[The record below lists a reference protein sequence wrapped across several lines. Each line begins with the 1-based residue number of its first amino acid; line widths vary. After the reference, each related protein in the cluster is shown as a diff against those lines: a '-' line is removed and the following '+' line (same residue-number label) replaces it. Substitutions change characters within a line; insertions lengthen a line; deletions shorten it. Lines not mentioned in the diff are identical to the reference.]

1 MKSATGLTGSG
12 IRDWVIQRLSAVILA
27 VYTIVLLGW
36 IIFNSSFD
44 YAAWHGF
51 MTSFPMKILSLL
63 AILSLVTH
71 AWVGMWVIFTDYV
84 KSSGLRL
91 LLQSAMIVAVF
102 IYGFW
107 SIAIFWGN

>member
-12 IRDWVIQRLSAVILA
+12 VRDWVIQRISAVILA
-27 VYTIVLLGW
+27 VYTVVLLGW
-36 IIFNSSFD
+36 LACNGNAD
-44 YAAWHGF
+44 YAAWRGF

-71 AWVGMWVIFTDYV
+71 SWVGMWTIFTDYV
-84 KSSGLRL
+84 KLSGLRL
-91 LLQSAMIVAVF
+91 LLQTAMILALFV
-102 IYGFW
+102 YGFW